1 MLEMAHSLV
10 LWEVGTTYLAKSTF
24 GIHFGFPSCWLKFCP
39 AAHFS
44 QGLFGGCCPGA
55 KSIWPVVRRT
65 NDLCHGRC
73 MHWACKWWE
82 KCGDRTMV
90 CFSFGY
96 GWLWLKLIPNWDAMK
111 PKKLVMFSLQPSNLL
126 GTRVW
131 MDTFLDKGKTN
142 GKGRTFST
150 CLNAVDVLRFNF
162 KRISRYKSPG

>member
-1 MLEMAHSLV
+1 
-10 LWEVGTTYLAKSTF
+10 
-24 GIHFGFPSCWLKFCP
+24 
-39 AAHFS
+39 
-44 QGLFGGCCPGA
+44 
-55 KSIWPVVRRT
+55 
-65 NDLCHGRC
+65 
-73 MHWACKWWE
+73 
-82 KCGDRTMV
+82 MV

-150 CLNAVDVLRFNF
+150 CRCVAFQFQTHQPLQVTGLSHPLLVVPE
-162 KRISRYKSPG
+162 KSFIPPQHRHMAHRTLFSHPTSG